1 MIGIIGGSGL
11 YSGLAELGGEEKIV
25 RTRFGDKKVL
35 VGENFVFLSR
45 HGNPPVPPHMVKY
58 HANMDVFHILK
69 IKKVIAISSVGSLI
83 KELEPGT
90 VMLPDDLLDFT
101 GRVWT
106 YHNEKPVHVNLYEP
120 FCPTLR
126 DEISQISDMKIGGT
140 YATTKGPQFETRA
153 EAKMLR
159 MLGASVVGMTVAP
172 EARLAR
178 ELELCY
184 QPICPIVNYVD
195 EKTTHQ
201 NTIDMVKAMESQI
214 AEIIKELIERNSVG
228 SAH

>member
-11 YSGLAELGGEEKIV
+11 YSGMQELKGIEKVV
-25 RTRFGDKKVL
+25 RTRFGDVRLL

-58 HANMDVFHILK
+58 HANMKVFETLK
-69 IKKVIAISSVGSLI
+69 IKNIVAISSVGSLQKKI
-83 KELEPGT
+83 SPG
-90 VMLPDDLLDFT
+90 MLLLPENLLDFT

-106 YHNEKPVHVNLYEP
+106 YHNKNPIHVNLYEP

-126 DEISQISDMKIGGT
+126 EKLSIVGKVKIGGT

-153 EAKMLR
+153 EANMLR
-159 MLGASVVGMTVAP
+159 TLGGDIVGMTVAP

-178 ELELCY
+178 ELNLCY
-184 QPICPIVNYVD
+184 QPLSLVVNYVNGS
-195 EKTTHQ
+195 TTHK
-201 NTIDMVKAMESQI
+201 NTVEMVKKMEKQVVNI
-214 AEIIKELIERNSVG
+214 LKKLIDVYSV
-228 SAH
+228 